1 MEIVSVDSIAAF
13 SRDAYKR
20 VPINNANGLLRL
32 LCFEPNQ
39 EVPLH
44 RHTKGDEYFFVV
56 QGRGKIKIAGEETQA
71 EPGSIIRAPANTP
84 HQWKNGTERLILF
97 SILVPPS
104 SYELAEETIKME
116 HG

>member
-1 MEIVSVDSIAAF
+1 MEIVKVDSIAAF
-13 SRDAYKR
+13 SQDTYKR
-20 VPINNANGLLRL
+20 VLINNAKGLLRL

-44 RHTKGDEYFFVV
+44 RHPKGDEYFFVV
-56 QGRGKIKIAGEETQA
+56 HGKGKIKIAREESEV

-84 HQWKNGTERLILF
+84 HQWKNGSERLVLF

-104 SYELAEETIKME
+104 SYELAEETVKME